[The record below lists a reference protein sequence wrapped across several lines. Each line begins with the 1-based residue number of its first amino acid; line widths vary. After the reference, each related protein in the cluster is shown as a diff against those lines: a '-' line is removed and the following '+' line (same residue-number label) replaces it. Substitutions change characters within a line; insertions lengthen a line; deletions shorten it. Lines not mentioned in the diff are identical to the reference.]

1 MVGRGRV
8 SIRRFV
14 LSFVLALICTAPLFS
29 VCPTITV
36 SPSALS
42 VGTVGTSF
50 SVSGSASGGATPYQS
65 IVAAPNNPAFGG
77 ITFTPNLSS
86 GAFTFSGTPTTSGF
100 VNETVTATDA
110 NGCTGFVR
118 YAYIVNPAACSS
130 PITIT
135 PASLPA
141 ASQFQTYNATLN
153 VSGGIGPYA
162 VSVVGLPTGLTVDPN
177 THVIS
182 GIPTQQGLFELS
194 VETLDTGSVN
204 GCQGGT
210 SYALTVG
217 PPSAPA
223 TSPRTLLLLGAT
235 LMLVGL
241 IAGRLR

>member
-1 MVGRGRV
+1 M
-8 SIRRFV
+8 SIRTIARLG
-14 LSFVLALICTAPLFS
+14 LSVFALSCTAPLFA
-29 VCPTITV
+29 VCPAITIN
-36 SPSALS
+36 PGALP

-50 SVSGSASGGATPYQS
+50 SVNGSASGGATPYQS

-130 PITIT
+130 TITIT
-135 PASLPA
+135 PAALPA
-141 ASQFQTYNATLN
+141 ASQFQPYTATLN
-153 VSGGIGPYA
+153 VSGGTGPYT
-162 VSVVGLPTGLTVDPN
+162 VSVVGLPNGLTVDPN
-177 THVIS
+177 THIIS
-182 GIPTQQGLFELS
+182 GAPTQQGLFELS
-194 VETLDTGSVN
+194 VETLDSGSPN

-210 SYALTVG
+210 SYAVTVG
-217 PPSAPA
+217 PPTAPA
-223 TSPRTLLLLGAT
+223 TSLGTLLLLGAT